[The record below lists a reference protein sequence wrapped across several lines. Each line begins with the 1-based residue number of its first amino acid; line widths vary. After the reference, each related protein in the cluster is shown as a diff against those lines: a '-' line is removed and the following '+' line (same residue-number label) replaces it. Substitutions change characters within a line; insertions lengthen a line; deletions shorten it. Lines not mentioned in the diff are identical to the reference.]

1 MITKEF
7 VKQHFLN
14 QYNKII
20 AQRCSKS
27 YLVKHNLYDD
37 LINYYNDSTSIN
49 ETIYRIVNNIDI
61 RPVCKICGKPVKF
74 TNGRFPTYCCPK
86 CRNNDPDVI
95 AKNKAGVSKSLKEV
109 YQKRGGEIKNKRKET
124 LKEKYGI
131 ETASPFG
138 ITQFQDKAKETIK
151 QKYGV
156 DNVLRLSQFRNTRE
170 YWQYRS
176 IKLQKEYGYDIE
188 YIIDEN
194 GETKILVKN
203 GCNIH
208 GDVVVSLSTFNNRTK
223 LDRKNYTVLC
233 PICNPLKK
241 QETSIETII
250 KNILDDLNI
259 LYIQHD
265 RNQIN
270 PYELDFYLPEYNI
283 GIECNGIFWHSGE
296 ENGQRILQKYNLCKE
311 KNIKLLNFWEDEI
324 HTKKDIIE
332 SYLSNLCNKSKTI
345 ILENYIIKEID
356 DEPYKNFIYEN
367 SLIENDNAT
376 IKLGLF
382 INNDL
387 KQVLSFNKK
396 NNIYYLCQ
404 FCTIKNINI
413 DNSILLNYFI
423 NNYNPKQIIAYSF
436 NDIYNEDLYN
446 KLGFI
451 FTKKYNDFWYI
462 NKKTF
467 NRKHKLTKSD
477 LKQNI
482 WLKCYTTGY
491 KKYILNL

>member
-1 MITKEF
+1 MLILTSQIIGIIGGDEKLL
-7 VKQHFLN
+7 LN

-74 TNGRFPTYCCPK
+74 TNGKFPTYCCPK

-176 IKLQKEYGYDIE
+176 IKLQKLYGYNIE

-208 GDVVVSLSTFNNRTK
+208 GDVVVSLSTFNNRTR

-241 QETSIETII
+241 T
-250 KNILDDLNI
+250 
-259 LYIQHD
+259 
-265 RNQIN
+265 RNN
-270 PYELDFYLPEYNI
+270 N
-283 GIECNGIFWHSGE
+283 
-296 ENGQRILQKYNLCKE
+296 R
-311 KNIKLLNFWEDEI
+311 
-324 HTKKDIIE
+324 
-332 SYLSNLCNKSKTI
+332 
-345 ILENYIIKEID
+345 
-356 DEPYKNFIYEN
+356 
-367 SLIENDNAT
+367 NDN
-376 IKLGLF
+376 
-382 INNDL
+382 
-387 KQVLSFNKK
+387 
-396 NNIYYLCQ
+396 
-404 FCTIKNINI
+404 
-413 DNSILLNYFI
+413 
-423 NNYNPKQIIAYSF
+423 
-436 NDIYNEDLYN
+436 
-446 KLGFI
+446 
-451 FTKKYNDFWYI
+451 
-462 NKKTF
+462 
-467 NRKHKLTKSD
+467 
-477 LKQNI
+477 
-482 WLKCYTTGY
+482 
-491 KKYILNL
+491 